1 MKKVQPPTSETFARI
16 RVIGVGGSGKN
27 VTNYMVKTGIPGV
40 EFIVANTDAQD
51 LQYSK
56 AEKKI
61 HLGRKTTQGLG
72 TGMNPELGRSAAEES
87 LTEIHEFLK
96 GSDMVFIACGMG
108 GGTGTGAAPVI
119 AKTALDLGILTIAVI
134 TRPFTFEG
142 GKRRSTAEEGLSE
155 LAQTTDAMV
164 IIPNDKILAVAD
176 DKTTM
181 ADAFALS
188 DTVLQQ
194 AVSGISQLVMKP
206 GDINIDFADVRVIL
220 EDAGTA
226 LLGLGTGRGSN
237 RAEVAVT
244 KATSSPLLETS
255 IKGAKRV
262 LFSIA
267 SKSRSETSMR
277 EVQTIAERI
286 TESVDPDAKI
296 IFGTSTDKDLRQGEI
311 RVTLIATAFDQ
322 GEEEEEKEEPERKEE
337 KPTVRTVKKKSK
349 KSGQEKVE
357 RLSDFTVDDVTA
369 TSDIILDEDE
379 EEEEKEKEKEKEKKK
394 KVKSEKKSEKD
405 LSSRWKKILWNDKE

>member
-51 LQYSK
+51 LQHSK

-72 TGMNPELGRSAAEES
+72 TGMNPALGRSAAEES
-87 LTEIHEFLK
+87 LVEIHEFLK

-119 AKTALDLGILTIAVI
+119 AKTALDLGILTVAVI

-176 DKTTM
+176 EKTTM

-244 KATSSPLLETS
+244 KAISSPLLETS

-286 TESVDPDAKI
+286 SESVDPEAKI

-311 RVTLIATAFDQ
+311 RVTLIATAFDP
-322 GEEEEEKEEPERKEE
+322 EEEEGQEREEPEKKEE
-337 KPTVRTVKKKSK
+337 KPTVRTTKKKSK
-349 KSGQEKVE
+349 KSTQEKAE
-357 RLSDFTVDDVTA
+357 RLSDFTIDDVTA
-369 TSDIILDEDE
+369 TSDIILDEED
-379 EEEEKEKEKEKEKKK
+379 EEEEKEKEKEKKKK
-394 KVKSEKKSEKD
+394 EKGEKKSEKN
-405 LSSRWKKILWNDKE
+405 LGSRWKKILWNNKE